1 MNSIL
6 LSFDIEEFDLP
17 TESGA
22 EIARDEM
29 FSIAGEGTRR
39 ILRIVNDKGARVTFF
54 VTAAFAME
62 FPDLVREMK
71 ASGHEIASHGY
82 SHTTFEPAD
91 LKRSR
96 EALEEIVG
104 APVRGFRMARLAKV
118 GKKDIL
124 DAGYEYESSLN
135 PVWLP
140 GRYSNFSAPLKPFRE
155 ACGLWQIPVSALPV
169 VRFPLFWLSFKNLP
183 LPLYL
188 SLSKRAMSATGF
200 FNMYSHPWEYNER
213 AAEKQWK
220 IPGYIV
226 RHAGEVQCL
235 RLRRLITGLG
245 RAGTF
250 ETFGTY
256 LDRLQIME
264 QFPATA
270 SVL

>member
-1 MNSIL
+1 MKSIL

-17 TESGA
+17 TEFGA
-22 EIARDEM
+22 EISREDM
-29 FSIAGEGTRR
+29 FSIAEEGSRR
-39 ILRIVNDKGARVTFF
+39 ILRIANETGARVTFF
-54 VTAAFAME
+54 VTAAFALE

-96 EALEEIVG
+96 DALEKITG
-104 APVRGFRMARLAKV
+104 RPVRGFRMARLAKV
-118 GKKDIL
+118 DKQEIL

-140 GRYSNFSAPLKPFRE
+140 GRYSNFTSPLKPFRE
-155 ACGLWQIPVSALPV
+155 TCGLWQMPVSALPV

-188 SLSKRAMSATGF
+188 QLARTAMSATGF
-200 FNMYSHPWEYNER
+200 FNMYSHPWEYHER
-213 AAEKQWK
+213 AAEPQWK

-226 RHAGEVQCL
+226 RHAGEAQCL
-235 RLRRLITGLG
+235 RLRRLITNLA
-245 RAGTF
+245 RVGTF
-250 ETFGTY
+250 ETFSEY
-256 LDRLQIME
+256 LDRLQVV
-264 QFPATA
+264 Q
-270 SVL
+270 